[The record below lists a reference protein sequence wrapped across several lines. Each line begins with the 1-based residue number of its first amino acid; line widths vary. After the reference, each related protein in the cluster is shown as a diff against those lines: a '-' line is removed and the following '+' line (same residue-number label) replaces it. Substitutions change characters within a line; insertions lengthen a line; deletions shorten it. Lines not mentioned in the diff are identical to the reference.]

1 MKTREIQ
8 IIYRDG
14 TKEKY
19 YIDDYGIKDG
29 CLYTYVRFGVEKTGN
44 RHIPLDLIRE
54 YTVD

>member
-1 MKTREIQ
+1 MNTRKIQ

-14 TKEKY
+14 TKEEY
-19 YIDDYGIKDG
+19 YIDDYGTKDG
-29 CLYTYVRFGVEKTGN
+29 CLYTYVRFGMEKTGN